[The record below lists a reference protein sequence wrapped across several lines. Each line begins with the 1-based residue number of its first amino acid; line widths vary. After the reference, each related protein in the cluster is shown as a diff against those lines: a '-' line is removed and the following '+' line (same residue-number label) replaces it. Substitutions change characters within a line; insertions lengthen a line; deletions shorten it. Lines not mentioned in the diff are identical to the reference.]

1 MWFKHLHLYR
11 LHAAVEVSAEQL
23 AAALAEHAAKPLG
36 NADAR
41 RLGWTA
47 PAGRLGGGQL
57 IHEIQGH
64 RLISALRQER
74 LLPGS
79 VVKEE
84 VDAEVAN
91 IEAEEGRKVTRKE
104 KTALKERITE
114 ELMPRAFVRSQKID
128 LWWDTERQLI
138 GVNTSSRARAED
150 VLDLLRETLGSLK
163 VTPLSTQTLPI
174 RAMTTWLD
182 DTTSRPADLQLG
194 DNVELKAKGD
204 DGVVRGRQVD
214 LDSDEMQQLLESGR
228 QASKLALSIEGQLS
242 FILHDDLALKSIRFG
257 DALIEMADE
266 LDDGDDAL
274 VRMESDFILM
284 AQCLRASVERLV
296 EWLGGE
302 TQREPTSNA

>member
-11 LHAAVEVSAEQL
+11 VHEQQLLSPEQMAVIL
-23 AAALAEHAAKPLG
+23 DEHAAKPLG

-41 RLGWTA
+41 RLGWME
-47 PAGRLGGGQL
+47 PAGRLQSGQL
-57 IHEIQGH
+57 LHEIQGH
-64 RLISALRQER
+64 RLITALRQER
-74 LLPGS
+74 MLPAS
-79 VVKEE
+79 VIKEE

-114 ELMPRAFVRSQKID
+114 ELLPRAFVRSQRID

-138 GVNTSSRARAED
+138 GVNASSSSRAED

-174 RAMTTWLD
+174 RAMTTWLED
-182 DTTSRPADLQLG
+182 ADSRPAFLQVG

-204 DGVVRGRQVD
+204 DGVVRARQVD

-257 DALIEMADE
+257 DALIEEADHT
-266 LDDGDDAL
+266 DDGDDAL
-274 VRMESDFILM
+274 ARLESDFILM
-284 AQCLRASVERLV
+284 AGSLRTSVELIV
-296 EWLGGE
+296 EWMGGE
-302 TQREPTSNA
+302 TQREPSA